1 MRDLDLDMFYDKDK
15 KEYYCLRCQYR
26 GTEADVL
33 EKNQM
38 ARFRYGDMMTRFTE
52 EDFENF

>member
-15 KEYYCLRCQYR
+15 KEYYCIRCQYR
-26 GTEADVL
+26 GTEEDVL

-38 ARFRYGDMMTRFTE
+38 ARFRYGAMAKRYTKF
-52 EDFENF
+52 DFDE